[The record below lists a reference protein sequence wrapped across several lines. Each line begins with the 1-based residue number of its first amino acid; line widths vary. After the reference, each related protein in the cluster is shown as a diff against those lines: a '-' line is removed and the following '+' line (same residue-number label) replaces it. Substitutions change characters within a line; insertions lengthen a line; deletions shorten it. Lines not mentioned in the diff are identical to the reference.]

1 MNKKQI
7 IYSLKVMRQ
16 LLERGFV
23 PEQTIPNPIK
33 PPFNCWVFEVT
44 EELQTAL
51 DEVLGGGS
59 RNG

>member
-1 MNKKQI
+1 MSKKQI
-7 IYSLKVMRQ
+7 IYSLRVMRQ

-33 PPFNCWVFEVT
+33 PQYKCWVFEAT

-51 DEVLGGGS
+51 DEVLGGGV

>member
-23 PEQTIPNPIK
+23 PEQTIPNPIN
-33 PPFNCWVFEVT
+33 PQFNCWVFEVT

>member
-16 LLERGFV
+16 LLERGFA
-23 PEQTIPNPIK
+23 PEQTIPNPVK
-33 PPFNCWVFEVT
+33 PQFNCWVFEVT
-44 EELQTAL
+44 EELQKAL
-51 DEVLGGGS
+51 DEVLGGL

>member
-16 LLERGFV
+16 LLERGFT
-23 PEQTIPNPIK
+23 PEQTIPNPVK
-33 PPFNCWVFEVT
+33 PQFICWVFEVT
-44 EELQTAL
+44 EELQKAL
-51 DEVLGGGS
+51 DEVLGGL